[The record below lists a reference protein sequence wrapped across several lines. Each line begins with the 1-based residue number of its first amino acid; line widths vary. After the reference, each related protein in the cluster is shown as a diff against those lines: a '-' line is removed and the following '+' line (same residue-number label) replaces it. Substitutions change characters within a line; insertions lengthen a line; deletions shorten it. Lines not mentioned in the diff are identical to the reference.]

1 MHNSIGVITRQKLC
15 LIYHHRLI
23 HFPSKKGI
31 FPTNS
36 ETFFTNRTTS
46 TPAPW
51 RSKLHQPTKPPVM
64 FGLL

>member
-1 MHNSIGVITRQKLC
+1 MHNSIFVITRQKLC

-36 ETFFTNRTTS
+36 ETFFTKSNNQYTS
-46 TPAPW
+46 
-51 RSKLHQPTKPPVM
+51 SLEI
-64 FGLL
+64 